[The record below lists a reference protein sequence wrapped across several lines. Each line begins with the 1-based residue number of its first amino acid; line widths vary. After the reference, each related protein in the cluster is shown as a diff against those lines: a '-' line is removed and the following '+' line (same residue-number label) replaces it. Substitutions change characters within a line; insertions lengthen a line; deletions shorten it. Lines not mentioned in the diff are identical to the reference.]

1 MLKPFFNVSINELN
15 EVNYHLDEPF
25 INSLNIIPLEE
36 TDDVYP
42 FISCKFHIIEKK
54 LTSNRKKSRK
64 DKEDD
69 IRKKLKSSFLK
80 NLRKAINKRLEKNGS
95 KHLLESYPQ
104 KFNNDITKKKN

>member
-54 LTSNRKKSRK
+54 LTSNGKKSRK

-80 NLRKAINKRLEKNGS
+80 NLRKAINKRL
-95 KHLLESYPQ
+95 
-104 KFNNDITKKKN
+104 